1 MPHLPKVLRF
11 SLPNNPQTHK
21 SYAGPVVITC
31 YFLPSFNLSGN
42 NTASLI
48 ICPLIFDTHASALI
62 EYYGY
67 LSYLETIFIA
77 MIHHLY
83 LEGITVSFYPFES
96 DGFQGLACI
105 APEPARQIGK
115 LFYPQQGRSIPVAE
129 F

>member
-83 LEGITVSFYPFES
+83 LEGITVSFYPFEVPAYNADGMIKIPGS
-96 DGFQGLACI
+96 DYNVISFPYLF
-105 APEPARQIGK
+105 RQRK
-115 LFYPQQGRSIPVAE
+115 EGRQ
-129 F
+129 